1 MSKIGVQ
8 PIIIPAGISFKLEGN
23 QIILSSSKEELFLSL
38 PQNIEVKQ
46 DGDKLQVSRNS
57 ESKQAKSSHGSTRAH
72 LANMVA
78 GLQKPFV
85 KQLEIRGT
93 GYKFSLTGSK
103 LTVLAGFI
111 HPVIIEAGSGILFQ
125 VPEETKLIISGPDI
139 VKVGQTAST
148 IRKIRPPEVYKGK
161 GIRYVNEFIKLKPGK
176 AAKAGA

>member
-8 PIIIPAGISFKLEGN
+8 PITIPTGISFKLEGK
-23 QIILSSSKEELFLSL
+23 QITLSNSKEELFLSL

-46 DGDKLQVSRNS
+46 DGDKLLVSRNS

-72 LANMVA
+72 LSNMVL
-78 GLQKPFV
+78 GLQKHFT

-93 GYKFSLTGSK
+93 GYKFTLSGNK

-111 HPVIIEAGSGILFQ
+111 HPVIIEAQTGITFQ
-125 VPEETKLIISGPDI
+125 VPEETKLIITGADI
-139 VKVGQTAST
+139 TKVGQTAST

>member
-8 PIIIPAGISFKLEGN
+8 PITIPAGISFKLEN
-23 QIILSSSKEELFLSL
+23 KQITLSNSNGQLSLSL

-46 DGDKLQVSRNS
+46 EADKLIVTRNS
-57 ESKQAKSSHGSTRAH
+57 ESKQAKSNHGSTRAH

-78 GLQKPFV
+78 GLQTPFV
-85 KQLEIRGT
+85 KNLEIRGT
-93 GYKFSLTGSK
+93 GYKFTLSGNK

-111 HPVIIEAGSGILFQ
+111 HPVIIEAKPGITFQ
-125 VPEETKLIISGPDI
+125 VPEETKLTISGSNI
-139 VKVGQTAST
+139 VLVGQTAST